1 MKLADGD
8 GDGHVTLVEYER
20 SIIRALK
27 KQGIKIYEDWSPEM
41 NKEVKYFVIMYA
53 VWLLYIFFHQWINF
67 WKSIDKRIVT
77 NLSCIW

>member
-27 KQGIKIYEDWSPEM
+27 KQGIKIYEDW
-41 NKEVKYFVIMYA
+41 F
-53 VWLLYIFFHQWINF
+53 LIFSYWNAIEET
-67 WKSIDKRIVT
+67 K
-77 NLSCIW
+77 

>member
-27 KQGIKIYEDWSPEM
+27 KQGIKIYEDWFL
-41 NKEVKYFVIMYA
+41 YFHSKHVLWYLFHES
-53 VWLLYIFFHQWINF
+53 LL
-67 WKSIDKRIVT
+67 
-77 NLSCIW
+77 